1 MKNLS
6 KIKHNRFFFRFFVK
20 LRSFQIILFS
30 LPEKKKNMLYGDIH
44 VSLLKKYFDF
54 TLLHTHKEKK
64 IYFFLILKLLF
75 KFKKINFQNYSI
87 EFINFV
93 QPSNIFT
100 FVDNNLN
107 FYKLKK
113 EFPSIKFISI
123 QNAPRIEKNFVTNL
137 KNLKSDYILTW
148 GDLIQKKYEK
158 IIKSKFITIGS
169 LLNNHFKLKKFK
181 KKKELLFISSGYP
194 INQYMYMP
202 VRKKILS
209 SKFYNAEEI
218 LLPKI
223 LKYCKKNNLKLVIRG
238 RCVSSDNKEFLFY
251 NKILGNNFS
260 FLPRKKDDD
269 YSTYTIS
276 DRYKY
281 IACIDTSF
289 GIEAICRDKKVAI
302 FDIRYKLT
310 NNLSAR
316 ILWPLNKNKIN
327 FNLVAKNFSYKEVD
341 RVLSNLIK
349 SNKVNNLNNKIM
361 NELIIYDPGNKKFK
375 NFLKKII

>member
-1 MKNLS
+1 MNL
-6 KIKHNRFFFRFFVK
+6 IKSLYKK
-20 LRSFQIILFS
+20 LKSYRILIFK
-30 LPEKKKNMLYGDIH
+30 LPPKKDFLLYGDIH
-44 VSLLKKYFDF
+44 VLFLRNYFNF
-54 TLLHTHKEKK
+54 TLLNISKEKK
-64 IYFFLILKLLF
+64 IYLFFVLKLLI
-75 KFKKINFQNYSI
+75 KFNKINFENYSI
-87 EFINFV
+87 EFINYV
-93 QPSNIFT
+93 KPKYVLT
-100 FVDNNLN
+100 FLDNNLN
-107 FYKLKK
+107 FYKLKNT
-113 EFPSIKFISI
+113 FPQIKFVAI
-123 QNAPRIEKNFVTNL
+123 QNAPRTEKNFVTNL

-238 RCVSSDNKEFLFY
+238 RYVSSDNKEFLFF